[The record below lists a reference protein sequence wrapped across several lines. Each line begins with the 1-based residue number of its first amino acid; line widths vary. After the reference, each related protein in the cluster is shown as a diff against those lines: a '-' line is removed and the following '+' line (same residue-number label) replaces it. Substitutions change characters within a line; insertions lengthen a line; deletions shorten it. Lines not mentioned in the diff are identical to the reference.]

1 MKKILNA
8 LFCCLFSLQGIL
20 PTYAQGLSV
29 DPGANAPGLTEAAN
43 GVPVVNIVTPD
54 GHGLSRNKFTDFNVG
69 TEGVIL
75 NNSGVMGRSE
85 LGGLIYENPNI
96 TEGNNAS
103 LILNEVTSSNR
114 SLLEGPTE
122 VHGPAANYILV
133 NPNGMTC
140 NGCGF
145 INIPRATLSTG
156 TPVFEEG
163 KLSKLLVQD
172 GAVTIGPL
180 GLTAEGT
187 DYFDIVARSIEV
199 NGKIHAGEFLG
210 LYAGRNT
217 YDPKTGKISPND
229 GSDSGK
235 PEFAIDTAALG
246 GMYAGQIKLVGTE
259 AGVGVRAPDEVVA
272 TTGDFTI
279 SASGQISLGSVSAKR
294 NITASA
300 QKADITVRENV
311 SVYAEDTL
319 LLKAGAD
326 LWISPKSVLAAR
338 SDLTL
343 SAQSIFAN
351 GADIAS
357 GVDRNGKALTN
368 HSDLTIA
375 ASDKLDL
382 GATVAAYASGNG
394 VLTADAIRQSGSLS
408 TDGDLSMTAN
418 TLQISGNKG
427 HLYGGALR
435 FDVAG
440 TMVIDAA
447 IDALQSET
455 DVEITAGRLHTAG
468 DIRAKSDVTLLIKN
482 DAVLAGTIDMD
493 GDLTLSAQNTE
504 MKQSTQI
511 IAGGAVNVDVAD
523 LSVLGTIEAQNGLQF
538 TAEQLVLGDAA
549 QVLSGTNLRIDAAS
563 LRSNGQIKS
572 TGNLSAS
579 ALTLLSLETGSYL
592 RSKGALNLYA
602 GNELSIGGRAENQL
616 ATVLSDQDL
625 VLTAGGHLQLV
636 SSDASVVSLGSLSA
650 TAHQLSVQGA
660 LKSSGD
666 LSVQLLGANLSE
678 IGESGAIETDNQ
690 LTISAQSD
698 LSTAGKLYGGGAV
711 NVDTAGNFN
720 LLETAQITTFGQLE
734 LGSNALKLSGAIEAV
749 GNVAVE
755 AREGTLQQYSQGQM
769 LSKTGAVHLT
779 AAGDLLLAGT
789 TQSQEQMQIEADGNV
804 HVAGSVAT
812 LSGDV
817 WLEATRSIGL
827 SNDAI
832 VSAGGSLNTRSAALE
847 TSGTLSGS
855 DLSIATRSNSLELH
869 SGSLTQT
876 TSGAL
881 DLQSAANIIQN
892 GDVLSSAALNI
903 EVQGTYW
910 GAATSNLTATE
921 RLLLDAAST
930 ELGGT
935 ASILGDIDI
944 TSRTGPTHLH
954 GTSNIIAGNA
964 VRVRSNGSI
973 DTAGTIETNGLLS
986 LETTAG
992 AIKNTGSI
1000 RSGLSS
1006 NNDVALSLTAANR
1019 IRNDGL
1025 FYSSGSIAAHA
1036 DSYSGNGDVKT
1047 LKSLEVETA
1056 SDIAIEAGAVWL
1068 SGQHTT
1074 VSGTSLSVSGSLET
1088 AGSLAV
1094 GVDTLTINNSGT
1106 LLSDGALELTA
1117 ADRFT
1122 IANGATVLSDV
1133 IEASAGTID
1142 NGGQV
1147 GAETRLSLSSSDSIR
1162 NGETGELLSNSDLSL
1177 DAAELTNEGQI
1188 NASVQTRVH
1197 VNGSDNNALTNTVS
1211 GRLESQGQLRITAS
1225 SVDNWGM
1232 FSGKTGLNFTTSG
1245 DVVIRDGAVWQSE
1258 QGPLSIT
1265 ARNLLNEGA
1274 LASGQNI
1281 VLRSEQLDNDGGLI
1295 LAKTDILIEGKTA
1308 GSKSM
1313 QLLNYNGGAI
1323 EALEGNITLRTQDL
1337 QNLTAVETT
1346 VKTYEYANNYIYY
1359 TYPPDWLSYR
1369 RPQNNIYMR
1378 MGYVSYGT
1386 YRALYGRQGGTGYVF
1401 APDIVMIEQILAD
1414 KGAEPEDWDPN
1425 WWKEYAPTSFETFDP
1440 NQGHLERWN
1449 ILSPDEEH
1457 RVPRGGQV
1465 IVFIEQGIVTKQD
1478 PTAEITARKG
1488 SITIDADNIV
1498 NRSSNIIADQDISL
1512 SGDTLT
1518 NEGVSLS
1525 RTYGARLS
1533 YRSRREHRGFGWIG
1547 QIPRSGTRIVEN
1559 SPVAAVPGVI
1569 SAGGALTGN
1578 LATSITNSSVDP
1590 GDENPLSFV
1599 SANNIQILQRTA
1611 DTVLKVDPL
1620 TGASLSAPDAVT
1632 PGLGSLDTLNYG
1644 DLDLTSPDVVNP
1656 RAPQGKDFLR
1666 AIGLTSNAQLFK
1678 QAPEGAGYLIE
1689 TRFEFIDP
1697 SGFYGHDYFAETV
1710 GIQSVDAYAVSLGD
1724 AYFDTRLINDQVL
1737 AATGQRWLTDDG
1749 TSEADQVRQ
1758 LMHNAADAASGL
1770 NLTYGV
1776 ALSADQVAL
1785 LTKDIVW
1792 YEKTVV
1798 SGHEVVV
1805 PRLYLADS
1813 TSRNRSGAII
1823 AGRNISLAS
1832 ADVLNT
1838 KGRLSANDNLTVL
1851 ASNTLTNRSGVL
1863 SGSTV
1868 DLQAREIKIE
1878 TAITT
1883 TGNGDDRIGSIIDDI
1898 ASVSAA
1904 ESLSIT
1910 STGDTTIAGGS
1921 VSSGGDLTLNTGGD
1935 LKVTGA
1941 QTSSHYHYESRHGRV
1956 HREGRHD
1963 KTQFVTSDI
1972 QAADTLQITSE
1983 KGITLEGA
1991 LVASDGTATLSAND
2005 DINITSLE
2013 ESAYDFSYLRKS
2025 GSFSGK
2031 TRRNEEAR
2039 TTQVGSLVTA
2049 TDGLTIRSSQGSIDV
2064 TASAL
2069 ASEGTVKLDAADDI
2083 ALASATEDYSQSV
2096 FKKSHGFFGSAG
2108 GGTLTVG
2115 YKKEKHTFDT
2125 QMSTEVVSSVS
2136 GETIDITAG
2145 NDFTSEAGILNA
2157 GEDLYIAAGNDINLT
2172 TATDTYAHSESHK
2185 IDSIA
2190 LSIGVFENVSGPVK
2204 TLARTPQE
2212 MTAGKGNAGYQA
2224 VTAVSGALKAAE
2236 AAQSLANMAQGGTI
2250 AGVRVGIGVSSERSS
2265 SEVASAADKTGHLNA
2280 GRDITLEAG
2289 RDLTSEGT
2297 QIVAGRDASLTA
2309 GRDLT
2314 LEAAQ
2319 TAQSNA
2325 SSSSSKSAGIGLSV
2339 GIGIGKEPFSVGVDA
2354 NIAGQKA
2361 KGSGQSATNTNSLV
2375 QAERD
2380 VSLTSGQ
2387 DTTLNGAQV
2396 KGETVTAR
2404 VGGDLTIE
2412 SQQDT
2417 ARSTDKSTGGSLGLS
2432 LSANSV
2438 GGSVSIN
2445 NSNGSASKAWVTD
2458 QSGIV
2463 ASGKVDIRTE
2473 NNTDLT
2479 GGLIASESGDL
2490 TLDTGTL
2497 THSDIQDHDKASST
2511 GIALSGS
2518 VNVTSEKQKPEGGGD
2533 NPGDATT
2540 KKIVEAHGSLEG
2552 TYSARDKR
2560 QITRATVGEGEIL
2573 IRDEDK
2579 QQELEESGATTS
2591 LASLNRD
2598 VTIAQEITRDEEEY
2612 VGVYISD
2619 EAVRAAV
2626 ESIEV
2631 VGRALADVSDELF
2644 ETLGKDSANIG
2655 QLSAAKKAGQLSDEA
2670 IVRQLAQCG
2679 TSQQG
2684 FNLLNWIV
2692 SPALAG
2698 PASCTVRTNDGFT
2711 INLTQEEG
2719 RQCLEAYL
2727 GIAIADPAKASKLTK
2742 WLAQG
2747 TLSAP
2752 VRAIGQLG
2760 ALYSGPQSLG
2770 TDDQGVPLYLV
2781 DEKGRHLYK
2790 NDITG
2795 QYFFANPSNPTD
2807 IAMVAT
2813 AMDLSALAASG
2824 TAFTTTRLPKSL
2836 KNVVDTP
2843 NGPDTGVSYPN
2854 LARPTASTP
2863 ANTILGDLDEFGR
2876 PTGVVSTITPGS
2888 LGTGTPANPSIR
2900 PPGFEGA
2907 GSNHARGHL
2916 LARMLGG
2923 AGDEARNLVT
2933 LFQRNANHPN
2943 MSSFERQVQAAV
2955 RNGET
2960 VNFRAI
2966 PVYTGSNPMPTGVT
2980 LTVRGSNGFDLD
2992 VSIPNVNGLQ

>member
-29 DPGANAPGLTEAAN
+29 DTGANAPGLTEAAN

-54 GHGLSRNKFTDFNVG
+54 GHGLSHNKFTDFNVG

-199 NGKIHAGEFLG
+199 NGKIHGGEFLG

-368 HSDLTIA
+368 HSDLTFA

-394 VLTADAIRQSGSLS
+394 VLTADAISQSGSLS

-549 QVLSGTNLRIDAAS
+549 QVLSGTNLRIDAAL
-563 LRSNGQIKS
+563 LRSSGQIKS
-572 TGNLSAS
+572 AGNLSAS

-592 RSKGALNLYA
+592 RSKGALNLNA

-666 LSVQLLGANLSE
+666 LSMQLLGANLSE

-698 LSTAGKLYGGGAV
+698 LSTAGKFYGGGAV
-711 NVDTAGNFN
+711 NLDTAGNFN
-720 LLETAQITTFGQLE
+720 LRETAQITTFGQLE

-755 AREGTLQQYSQGQM
+755 AREGTLQQSSQGQI

-779 AAGDLLLAGT
+779 SAGDLLLAGT
-789 TQSQEQMQIEADGNV
+789 TQSQEQMHIEADGNV

-921 RLLLDAAST
+921 RLLLNAAST

-935 ASILGDIDI
+935 ATILGDIDI

-1047 LKSLEVETA
+1047 LKSLQVEIA
-1056 SDIAIEAGAVWL
+1056 SDIAIEAGTVWL

-1074 VSGTSLSVSGSLET
+1074 VSGTSLAVSGSLET

-1106 LLSDGALELTA
+1106 LLSDGALELTV

-1122 IANGATVLSDV
+1122 IANGATVLSYV

-1162 NGETGELLSNSDLSL
+1162 NRETGELLSNSDLSL
-1177 DAAELTNEGQI
+1177 DATELTNEGQI

-1225 SVDNWGM
+1225 SVDNRGM

-1295 LAKTDILIEGKTA
+1295 LAKTDILIEGKTV

-1313 QLLNYNGGAI
+1313 QLLNHNGGAI

-1359 TYPPDWLSYR
+1359 QYPPSWLDPRAPGYKGGSRY
-1369 RPQNNIYMR
+1369 NNVYVNN
-1378 MGYVSYGT
+1378 GYVSGYAYGT
-1386 YRALYGRQGGTGYVF
+1386 MWDRSRGPIGYIF

-1425 WWKEYAPTSFETFDP
+1425 WWKEYAPTSLDTFDP
-1440 NQGHLERWN
+1440 FKGHLERWN
-1449 ILSPDEEH
+1449 VLAPDEEH
-1457 RVPRGGQV
+1457 KVPTGGQL

-1512 SGDTLT
+1512 FGDTLT

-1525 RTYGARLS
+1525 RTYGARLN
-1533 YRSRREHRGFGWIG
+1533 YNNRTVHRGFGWIG
-1547 QIPRSGTRIVEN
+1547 WLNRNNAHIEEDTT
-1559 SPVAAVPGVI
+1559 VAAVPGVI

-1737 AATGQRWLTDDG
+1737 AATDRRWLTDDG

-1758 LMHNAADAASGL
+1758 LMHNAADAASSL
-1770 NLTYGV
+1770 DLTYGV
-1776 ALSADQVAL
+1776 ALSAEQVAL

-1941 QTSSHYHYESRHGRV
+1941 QTNSHYHYDIRNGRT
-1956 HREGRHD
+1956 HQTGRHD

-2025 GSFSGK
+2025 GTFSGK

-2069 ASEGTVKLDAADDI
+2069 ASEGTVQLDAADDI

-2096 FKKSHGFFGSAG
+2096 FKKSHGFFASAG

-2157 GEDLYIAAGNDINLT
+2157 GEDLSIAAGNDINLT

-2265 SEVASAADKTGHLNA
+2265 SEVASVADKTGHLNA

-2497 THSDIQDHDKASST
+2497 THSDIHDHDKASST

-2540 KKIVEAHGSLEG
+2540 KNTVEAHGSLEG

-2619 EAVRAAV
+2619 EAVRAALQGGKAISEIITNALDRLAQDGKLSQADRTSAMHLLAFKDDPAV
-2626 ESIEV
+2626 LAQLKACGSQRSSLSPTLWDWIIAPAHAQGGCAINAGGEV
-2631 VGRALADVSDELF
+2631 VVLSPDAAKACLTVFSQTVKYAAGVATSAQGALATALLVAMTTPAGGGQIHEEIAAEGGKLITITGHGDELIR
-2644 ETLGKDSANIG
+2644 KI
-2655 QLSAAKKAGQLSDEA
+2655 
-2670 IVRQLAQCG
+2670 IVTYPTGEEVVIRGFVTEQDNG
-2679 TSQQG
+2679 FVVDQG
-2684 FNLLNWIV
+2684 FINGELMPETMLEGMTADLNGTGLNV
-2692 SPALAG
+2692 LNAHKPNEPLTKG
-2698 PASCTVRTNDGFT
+2698 DY
-2711 INLTQEEG
+2711 INLGDFTKRVRG
-2719 RQCLEAYL
+2719 SKDF
-2727 GIAIADPAKASKLTK
+2727 ADPATGYRISKDRAGAGGHGGSFWKLYDK
-2742 WLAQG
+2742 RGNRIA
-2747 TLSAP
+2747 TLSKD
-2752 VRAIGQLG
+2752 GQVLR
-2760 ALYSGPQSLG
+2760 
-2770 TDDQGVPLYLV
+2770 
-2781 DEKGRHLYK
+2781 K
-2790 NDITG
+2790 
-2795 QYFFANPSNPTD
+2795 
-2807 IAMVAT
+2807 
-2813 AMDLSALAASG
+2813 
-2824 TAFTTTRLPKSL
+2824 
-2836 KNVVDTP
+2836 
-2843 NGPDTGVSYPN
+2843 
-2854 LARPTASTP
+2854 
-2863 ANTILGDLDEFGR
+2863 
-2876 PTGVVSTITPGS
+2876 
-2888 LGTGTPANPSIR
+2888 
-2900 PPGFEGA
+2900 
-2907 GSNHARGHL
+2907 
-2916 LARMLGG
+2916 
-2923 AGDEARNLVT
+2923 
-2933 LFQRNANHPN
+2933 
-2943 MSSFERQVQAAV
+2943 
-2955 RNGET
+2955 
-2960 VNFRAI
+2960 
-2966 PVYTGSNPMPTGVT
+2966 
-2980 LTVRGSNGFDLD
+2980 
-2992 VSIPNVNGLQ
+2992 